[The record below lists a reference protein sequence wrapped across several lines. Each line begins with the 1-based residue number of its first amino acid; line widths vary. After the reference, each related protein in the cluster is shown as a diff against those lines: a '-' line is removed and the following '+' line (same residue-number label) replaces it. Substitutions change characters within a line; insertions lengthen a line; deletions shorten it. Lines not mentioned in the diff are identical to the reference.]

1 VTDLVRG
8 DLRRMG
14 RTLETVTWPAMTRW
28 WNAQGGRTKIAV
40 AVAAIFALSS
50 LLNLAAAGFGKATA
64 NRGAAPVAATAQAP
78 AAIPNLLA
86 ESAPADAGKTWS
98 VTKVWQG
105 TGGKETED
113 FVVGEHW
120 RVDWLFSPAQAGGIL
135 QVFIYSSDGRLLMTM
150 AANTQKGGPDSSFW
164 SGRGTYFLRV
174 NSSGGDWKLAVQD
187 LR

>member
-1 VTDLVRG
+1 
-8 DLRRMG
+8 MG

-28 WNAQGGRTKIAV
+28 WNAQGGRTKIAL
-40 AVAAIFALSS
+40 AIAAIFALSS

-64 NRGAAPVAATAQAP
+64 NRAPVAATAQAP

-86 ESAPADAGKTWS
+86 EAAPADAGKTWS

-113 FVVGEHW
+113 FVVGDHW
-120 RVDWLFSPAQAGGIL
+120 RVDWLFSPAQTGGIL
-135 QVFIYSSDGRLLMTM
+135 QVFIYSSDGRLLMTL
-150 AANTQKGGPDSSFW
+150 AANTQKGGADSSFW
-164 SGRGTYFLRV
+164 SGHGKYFLRV

>member
-1 VTDLVRG
+1 MV
-8 DLRRMG
+8 
-14 RTLETVTWPAMTRW
+14 RTLEVMAWPAMTRW
-28 WNAQGGRTKIAV
+28 WNAQSGRTRLALAIAG
-40 AVAAIFALSS
+40 IFALAS
-50 LLNLAAAGFGKATA
+50 LLNLAAVGFGKVTAKGIAAPIAAPATA
-64 NRGAAPVAATAQAP
+64 TS
-78 AAIPNLLA
+78 IPNLLA
-86 ESAPADAGKTWS
+86 ESAPPDAGKTWS

-105 TGGKETED
+105 TGSKDTED

-120 RVDWLFSPAQAGGIL
+120 RVDWLFSPAQTVGVF

-164 SGRGTYFLRV
+164 AGPGKYFLRV